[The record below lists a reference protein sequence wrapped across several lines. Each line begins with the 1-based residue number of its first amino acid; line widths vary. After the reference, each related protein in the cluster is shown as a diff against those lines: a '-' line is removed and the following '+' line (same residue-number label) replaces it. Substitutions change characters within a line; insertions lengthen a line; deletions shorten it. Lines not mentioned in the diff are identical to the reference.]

1 MNDNLTHNNDEKDTQ
16 QKEYKSLEQHI
27 LDDIDAY
34 ENNSVINGESKE
46 TPDNTEKVSDSSEN
60 IVKEEEKEEEKKE
73 EPKQTIQTAAS
84 GESNYQINLI
94 NENLLRIRVKTRK
107 GVNIDCSV
115 KDTKSLSET
124 QSNRLYLH
132 PKPGEE
138 VQEVEI
144 IISIDP
150 STGELIVE
158 KKKDENG
165 QLIQPAL
172 FTPNPAVE
180 NLIMPVDLGRADEP
194 LIPLTE
200 EEQLQEKIGKKNPFH
215 LNRLLYRRN
224 MTIGIISAVVF
235 ACICSI
241 LFYNFYG
248 KTETKTIQP
257 EQRLIVINDI
267 PVKINFKEYEDPN
280 KPKEEPKT
288 EDGTDPNKITPPVV
302 TRNIIRAPKITRPKK
317 IDTTL
322 DSNLTKDATK
332 ELDSLRKLAAN
343 DSLKKVDSLKN
354 LANNNYTIPDSL
366 QSQLNDQTFGL
377 KMVFPKN
384 WSMKN
389 AGEIN
394 ANSKGVLLAD
404 TTVER
409 GTVNLFIVQ
418 DNEGA
423 DYKPAEFKTI
433 FPVNDSTISAF
444 VSEPRTLAGVTTIK
458 YYMLTKTDKLSIS
471 MQVKK
476 QFYDQYKP
484 IVEAMLKTVHVD
496 PPPPT
501 PK

>member
-1 MNDNLTHNNDEKDTQ
+1 MKDNLTQNNDEKDIKR
-16 QKEYKSLEQHI
+16 KENKSLEENI

-34 ENNSVINGESKE
+34 EAENVNNEESKE
-46 TPDNTEKVSDSSEN
+46 TSED
-60 IVKEEEKEEEKKE
+60 KKE
-73 EPKQTIQTAAS
+73 ASEISEPANEDKQEENKDEPKQTIQAAAS

-94 NENLLRIRVKTRK
+94 NENLLRIRVKTKK

-138 VQEVEI
+138 IQEVEI

-165 QLIQPAL
+165 QLIQPAGFTN

-180 NLIMPVDLGRADEP
+180 NLIMPVDLGRPDEP

-200 EEQLQEKIGKKNPFH
+200 DEVLEQKIGKKNPFH

-235 ACICSI
+235 ACISAL

-248 KTETKTIQP
+248 KTETKTI
-257 EQRLIVINDI
+257 EQEKRLIVINDL

-288 EDGTDPNKITPPVV
+288 EDGTDPNKITPPVIKN
-302 TRNIIRAPKITRPKK
+302 NIIRAPKINRPK
-317 IDTTL
+317 INIPQDT
-322 DSNLTKDATK
+322 NLTNDATK
-332 ELDSLRKLAAN
+332 QLDSLRQLAATN
-343 DSLKKVDSLKN
+343 DSIRIADSLKT
-354 LANNNYTIPDSL
+354 ANNNYTIPDSMKADF
-366 QSQLNDQTFGL
+366 SDNTFGL
-377 KMVFPKN
+377 KMQFPKN
-384 WSMKN
+384 WSLSN
-389 AGEIN
+389 PTDVNPET
-394 ANSKGVLLAD
+394 KGVLLVD
-404 TTVER
+404 TAAGK
-409 GTVNLFIVQ
+409 GTINVFIVL
-418 DNEGA
+418 DNSQSDFKSG
-423 DYKPAEFKTI
+423 EFKTL
-433 FPVNDSTISAF
+433 FPVNDSSITAY
-444 VSEPRTLAGVTTIK
+444 VSEPRTLAGFTTVK
-458 YYMLTKTDKLSIS
+458 YYMFLKTDNLSIS
-471 MQVKK
+471 MQVRK

-484 IVEAMLKTVHVD
+484 IVDAMVKTITID
-496 PPPPT
+496 PPPT
-501 PK
+501 PPK